1 MFIQWGIFNWKIL
14 IPFLFPLFLQIRG
27 FIRTEYEDS
36 YTFREFNSLLCLTLS
51 LILYFLQKLIFI
63 PRKTEEKNNTSN
75 AQNKKVSN
83 NNGLI
88 KKEENGIKRFF
99 FFIFISFC
107 LFIPS
112 IQKIFTKHHVKN
124 LPKTN
129 LEIFFE
135 VLFLIPLTMILFGL
149 SIFRH
154 QKLSIILILLS
165 LLIIIIEDIIYN
177 NLDLEQVLKSLT
189 YTFFLQLFYC
199 LGDAFGIKYLNIYV
213 ENIFLFQFKIG
224 LINTCALLLFATITH
239 FMNYDN
245 NNENLKFFQVFSN
258 VPILYFI
265 IDLFFSW
272 LFEIGLWLSM
282 YYFSPCYYFIFET
295 ISDFLEIFFGYKK
308 FEVGQYISFFIL
320 YPILIFGLLVF
331 NEVIILNFCGL
342 DYNTKLKIMER
353 EENDIKFI
361 DERSGSLSSL
371 NNDIEELGFVVN
383 KDIEDN

>member
-1 MFIQWGIFNWKIL
+1 
-14 IPFLFPLFLQIRG
+14 
-27 FIRTEYEDS
+27 
-36 YTFREFNSLLCLTLS
+36 
-51 LILYFLQKLIFI
+51 
-63 PRKTEEKNNTSN
+63 
-75 AQNKKVSN
+75 
-83 NNGLI
+83 
-88 KKEENGIKRFF
+88 
-99 FFIFISFC
+99 
-107 LFIPS
+107 
-112 IQKIFTKHHVKN
+112 
-124 LPKTN
+124 
-129 LEIFFE
+129 
-135 VLFLIPLTMILFGL
+135 
-149 SIFRH
+149 
-154 QKLSIILILLS
+154 
-165 LLIIIIEDIIYN
+165 
-177 NLDLEQVLKSLT
+177 
-189 YTFFLQLFYC
+189 
-199 LGDAFGIKYLNIYV
+199 
-213 ENIFLFQFKIG
+213 
-224 LINTCALLLFATITH
+224 
-239 FMNYDN
+239 MNYDN

-383 KDIEDN
+383 KDIEDKDN